1 MGHLE
6 VLRFLRELLRH
17 LRGRLVV
24 LWDNAHIHKG
34 EAIRSLLSR
43 HPRLHLE
50 HFPPYAP
57 ELNPDEQVWN
67 YCKHDLANGRPDDL
81 DELAHDVSRQ
91 FRKLRGS
98 QDRLRAL
105 IRQSELPLFLD

>member
-6 VLRFLRELLRH
+6 VLGFLRELLRH

-34 EAIRSLLSR
+34 EPIRSLLRR

-50 HFPPYAP
+50 SFPPYAP

-67 YCKHDLANGRPDDL
+67 YCKHYLANGRPDNL
-81 DELAHDVSRQ
+81 DELVNDVSRQ
-91 FRKLRGS
+91 LRKLRSS
-98 QDRLRAL
+98 QDRLRSL
-105 IRQSELPLFLD
+105 IRQSELPFFLA